1 MEEKGKKGKMAMSR
15 RSPPQPSTTSTV
27 HCLSSA
33 EPTFLPPDAQ
43 SCTGAPVSP
52 GHSRLDDKG
61 MAPAALAGAPVHAKI
76 VSR

>member
-1 MEEKGKKGKMAMSR
+1 MGYVLGLFVSLCGVVWLANSR
-15 RSPPQPSTTSTV
+15 
-27 HCLSSA
+27 
-33 EPTFLPPDAQ
+33 PDDH
-43 SCTGAPVSP
+43 SPVSP